1 MSEEGF
7 NSPPLPPPLPLDS
20 IRQNKLNPHKHTR
33 THTHMAAYRRTE
45 GRVPLRSQLSYVQI
59 TVSLG
64 FGIIIAINQT
74 GWMKV
79 DLRIL
84 GGKFL

>member
-1 MSEEGF
+1 
-7 NSPPLPPPLPLDS
+7 
-20 IRQNKLNPHKHTR
+20 
-33 THTHMAAYRRTE
+33 MAAYRRTE
-45 GRVPLRSQLSYVQI
+45 GRVPPRSQLSYVQI